1 MNHVEFDWDFENIR
15 HIARHGVTPE
25 EAEEALSGPTLEIP
39 TEDDTAE
46 ERLSEI
52 GMTKNG
58 RILLIVTT
66 LRDQRLRI
74 VTAFEPNVRIKKY
87 YLVARGL

>member
-25 EAEEALSGPTLEIP
+25 EAEEALSGDTLEVS
-39 TEDDTAE
+39 TEDDSTE
-46 ERLSEI
+46 ERFAEV

-58 RILLIVTT
+58 RILLVATT
-66 LRDQRLRI
+66 LRHQRLRV

>member
-1 MNHVEFDWDFENIR
+1 MNHVEFGWDFENIR

-39 TEDDTAE
+39 TEDDTA

>member
-39 TEDDTAE
+39 TEDDSTE
-46 ERLSEI
+46 ERLSEV
-52 GMTKNG
+52 GMAKNG
-58 RILLIVTT
+58 RILLVATT
-66 LRDQRLRI
+66 LRDQRLRV
-74 VTAFEPNVRIKKY
+74 VTAFEPNVRIKRY